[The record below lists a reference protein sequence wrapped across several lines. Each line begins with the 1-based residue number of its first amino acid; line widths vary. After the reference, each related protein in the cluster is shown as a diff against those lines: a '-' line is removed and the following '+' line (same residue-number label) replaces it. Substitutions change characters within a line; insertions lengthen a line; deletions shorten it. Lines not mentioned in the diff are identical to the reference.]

1 MLFRIKLDIKLK
13 LIIMQLNAWLL
24 CVYYGIIVDI
34 NRIKFN
40 RIKKLVEGKMKKT
53 FIIGLLTIISLLGGC
68 TTIGQQKEE
77 LAKQQQQL
85 QEDRESLEKEKEEF
99 QQQKDELTKQQEE
112 LKKAQDE
119 LESQQKLLADSKNN
133 QSQKSEEVQDYS
145 SELTEKDRIEIVTMA
160 NLLDGKQNK
169 NKEQWQDELLN
180 IQKVNGYAYMK
191 QYVDKI
197 LYENN

>member
-1 MLFRIKLDIKLK
+1 
-13 LIIMQLNAWLL
+13 
-24 CVYYGIIVDI
+24 
-34 NRIKFN
+34 
-40 RIKKLVEGKMKKT
+40 MKKT
-53 FIIGLLTIISLLGGC
+53 FIIGLLTITSLLGGC

-145 SELTEKDRIEIVTMA
+145 SELTEKDQKEIIRMGSA
-160 NLLDGKQNK
+160 LNGKNNK
-169 NKEQWQDELLN
+169 SSEEWISELSN
-180 IQKVNGYAYMK
+180 IQKEHGMDYLREYF
-191 QYVDKI
+191 QKI
-197 LYENN
+197 AN

>member
-1 MLFRIKLDIKLK
+1 
-13 LIIMQLNAWLL
+13 
-24 CVYYGIIVDI
+24 
-34 NRIKFN
+34 
-40 RIKKLVEGKMKKT
+40 MKKT